1 MSSIINYKIDIL
13 DIVTLFISIIA
24 LISSLRKREFG
35 KLYFIPK
42 ESRKDIWLKVIKS
55 DLYELEIIFEPYNNM
70 NFKIKVYDY
79 DKDEDS
85 LRSFQEEVKPI
96 FKMAELKQNSIIKF
110 INCNSSRIHIEYR
123 DKYNNLYSQN
133 LTQTKIDK
141 RLHKNIWNIT
151 FSGN

>member
-55 DLYELEIIFEPYNNM
+55 DLYELEIIFEPYSNM
-70 NFKIKVYDY
+70 NFKIKVYDN

-85 LRSFQEEVKPI
+85 LISFQEEIKPI

-110 INCNSSRIHIEYR
+110 INCNSRRIHIKYR